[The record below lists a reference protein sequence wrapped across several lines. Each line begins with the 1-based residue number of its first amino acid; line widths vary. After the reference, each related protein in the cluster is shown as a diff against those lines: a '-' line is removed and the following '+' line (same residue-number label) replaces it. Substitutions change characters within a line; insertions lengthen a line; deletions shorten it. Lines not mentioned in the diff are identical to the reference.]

1 MPHAKA
7 YWPLSLRAAAQPRAV
22 TVEGRKDG
30 TLVSV
35 DDDSDHRVWGYT
47 SVAQTSTFMAMLG
60 VTKLATLAMR
70 SHSSRASSGVTTVGS
85 CAGSSGLTCSAS
97 HASP

>member
-1 MPHAKA
+1 M
-7 YWPLSLRAAAQPRAV
+7 
-22 TVEGRKDG
+22 
-30 TLVSV
+30 SV

-70 SHSSRASSGVTTVGS
+70 SHSSRASSGVMSGLVGS